1 MKQAFAGMLT
11 TVLLAATAFAAPVVK
26 VGYEA
31 AEKIGVR
38 IDVKNA
44 DFAKSLRR
52 NLVLSGCFREDP
64 SGSIAV
70 AGEVGAGITA
80 EGRGRRLTLPS
91 TAADAKAA
99 RMEARRLSDRMC
111 EVFAGQKG
119 FAADRVVFVA
129 RRGKGVSELCTCYP
143 DGYDINQ
150 LTGDGKSVVG
160 PRWSGRDT
168 ILFTGIYNSGP
179 QVFELDTAAMKRK
192 LRWSFKGLATG
203 AVVSPDGK
211 RVAIILSIHGNPE
224 LYVIDVAAGTWT
236 RLTTTPGA
244 SEGQPAWS
252 PDGRE
257 IVYVSDETRRPQL
270 YVVDVATKKK
280 RRLTSKGSQNVD
292 PDWSADGR
300 VAYITKRDGQS
311 IVAVVDPSADDR
323 SARLVTAPGS
333 WEHPSWSRDG
343 RHLVAGRDNALFV
356 VDTFEKEQ
364 GGTDPVQLFR
374 SAGTWITPSWS
385 R

>member
-1 MKQAFAGMLT
+1 MKKTIGML
-11 TVLLAATAFAAPVVK
+11 VALAAAVASAAPVVK

-31 AEKIGVR
+31 AEKIGVK

-44 DFAKSLRR
+44 DFAKSLQR
-52 NLVLSGCFREDP
+52 NLVLSGCFRIDAAGSVKV
-64 SGSIAV
+64 SGDVGASIA
-70 AGEVGAGITA
+70 A
-80 EGRGRRLTLPS
+80 EGRGKRLTLPS
-91 TAADAKAA
+91 SAADAKAA
-99 RMEARRLSDRMC
+99 RLEARRLSDRMC

-119 FAADRVVFVA
+119 FATDRIAFVA

-143 DGYDINQ
+143 DGADISQ
-150 LTGDGKSVVG
+150 LTSDGKSVVG
-160 PRWSGRDT
+160 PRWNGRDG

-203 AVVSPDGK
+203 AVVSPDGR

-224 LYVIDVAAGTWT
+224 LYVIDIAAGSWT
-236 RLTTTPGA
+236 RLTTTTAA

-252 PDGRE
+252 PDGTE
-257 IVYVSDETRRPQL
+257 IVYVSDETRHPQL
-270 YVVDVATKKK
+270 YVIDVATKAK

-292 PDWSADGR
+292 PDWGADGR
-300 VAYITKRDGQS
+300 IAYITKRDGQS
-311 IVAVVDPSADDR
+311 VVAVVDPKADDR
-323 SARLVTAPGS
+323 SAALVTEPGS

-343 RHLVAGRDNALFV
+343 RHLVAGRDRALFV
-356 VDTFEKEQ
+356 VDTFDKER

-374 SAGTWITPSWS
+374 ANGIWITPSWN